1 MTVAMK
7 IMITITKIIKV
18 QELQYISNIKN
29 QEEETGRNGGNRKM
43 GRRES
48 GKGSTLKIRRK
59 DR

>member
-29 QEEETGRNGGNRKM
+29 QEKGNGKRW
-43 GRRES
+43 RQ
-48 GKGSTLKIRRK
+48 
-59 DR
+59 